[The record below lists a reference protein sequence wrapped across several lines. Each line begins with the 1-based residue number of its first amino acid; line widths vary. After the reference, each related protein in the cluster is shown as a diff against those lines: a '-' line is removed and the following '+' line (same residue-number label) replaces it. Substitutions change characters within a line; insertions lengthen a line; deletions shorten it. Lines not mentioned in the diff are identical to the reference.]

1 MSAKKVSAAAKNS
14 SLLPKLSKAPL
25 IVSQDLQE
33 IPQPGRSTCT
43 CNFIVWACDKNLKS
57 VNFRTYI
64 AYTTFTRGLDRCV
77 TVTKRVRSFS
87 TKAKI
92 ISTTRENLMD
102 SFFLIANHLLNWFG
116 SWNEPTEILT
126 FELTLTLFH
135 LHGHRVQKPDYID
148 CSYRC
153 ICWEKPGIFPIN
165 PPKNTPISKKRVLI
179 EHLKEKLEPRR

>member
-77 TVTKRVRSFS
+77 TVTKRVRSIS

-92 ISTTRENLMD
+92 ISTTREYLMD
-102 SFFLIANHLLNWFG
+102 SFFKLLITCLTGLVNEMSRQKFSHLNWPWPYFI
-116 SWNEPTEILT
+116 SMVIECRSLI
-126 FELTLTLFH
+126 TLT
-135 LHGHRVQKPDYID
+135 VAIVV
-148 CSYRC
+148 SV
-153 ICWEKPGIFPIN
+153 EKN
-165 PPKNTPISKKRVLI
+165 QVSSR
-179 EHLKEKLEPRR
+179 

>member
-77 TVTKRVRSFS
+77 TVTKRVRSIS

-92 ISTTRENLMD
+92 ISTTRENLMAPL
-102 SFFLIANHLLNWFG
+102 FFKLLITCLTGLVNEMSRQKFSHLNWPWPYFI
-116 SWNEPTEILT
+116 SMVIECRSLI
-126 FELTLTLFH
+126 TLT
-135 LHGHRVQKPDYID
+135 VAIVV
-148 CSYRC
+148 SV
-153 ICWEKPGIFPIN
+153 EK
-165 PPKNTPISKKRVLI
+165 KQVSLR
-179 EHLKEKLEPRR
+179 